1 MNNFNNLN
9 INPLILKGIE
19 KKEFTEMTEVQEKV
33 LPLALAGNDILAQAP
48 TGTGKTLAFGIPIL
62 EKIDATKDELQ
73 AIIISPTR

>member
-33 LPLALAGNDILAQAP
+33 
-48 TGTGKTLAFGIPIL
+48 
-62 EKIDATKDELQ
+62 
-73 AIIISPTR
+73 